1 MQLAIM
7 KQDDNRADRAE
18 RREDRRYENSQAA
31 IIALIQGLARLGQG
45 FQL

>member
-1 MQLAIM
+1 M
-7 KQDDNRADRAE
+7 KQNDNKADRTE
-18 RREDRRYENSQAA
+18 RRDDRRYENRQAA